1 MQLRDNSSNGPQND
15 HEEVWDLIPWY
26 VNGTLSDADIAMVE
40 AHAKTCIA
48 CSEEIGR
55 QTVLAQ
61 KVVKTDPFD
70 VPLQRSWENLRAQ
83 VEADLQ
89 ARTPVTTKRGW
100 LEAMQGR
107 GRGMLGGLAIAC
119 LALALVAVQF
129 DGPGQDDF
137 VTLTS
142 EPASDAPTIRFQPAS
157 DLTQAQLTDL
167 LTPLGVV
174 AVTGPSAAGIY
185 SATLAEDADVAA
197 VSSAMMAQDQIIFA
211 APEAGQ

>member
-26 VNGTLSDADIAMVE
+26 VNGTLSDADIAKVE
-40 AHAKTCIA
+40 AHARTCIA
-48 CSEEIGR
+48 ISEEIER

-61 KVVKTDPFD
+61 EVVKTDPFD

-83 VEADLQ
+83 VDADLQ
-89 ARTPVTTKRGW
+89 ARTPVTPKRGW
-100 LEAMQGR
+100 FEAMQGR
-107 GRGMLGGLAIAC
+107 GKGMLGGLAIAC

-142 EPASDAPTIRFQPAS
+142 ESASDAPTIRFQPAS
-157 DLTQAQLTDL
+157 DLTQAQLTEL
-167 LTPLGVV
+167 LGPLGVV
-174 AVTGPSAAGIY
+174 TVTGPSAAGIY
-185 SATLAEDADVAA
+185 SATLAEGADVAA
-197 VSSAMMAQDQIIFA
+197 VSAAMMAQDQIIFA
-211 APEAGQ
+211 APEVGQ